1 MVFVLKIIKC
11 DLSSGFGAKCEE
23 AVLAAAEDIAA
34 GRLIVYPTETV
45 YGIGADI
52 YNESAVK
59 NLYVAKNRP
68 FDMALSVAVSD
79 KAMLERVAVLNEN
92 ADKLIKAFLPGP
104 LTIIIKKQPDVP
116 DIVTSSSQ
124 KVGIRNPD
132 NRFALELIRRTGPI
146 VATSANLHSH
156 PDAVDID
163 SAVADLGTSIDTYID
178 AGRCDLGKPST
189 IVWLAGK
196 EVEIVR
202 HGAIP
207 ADKIAEVLQC

>member
-1 MVFVLKIIKC
+1 MRIIKC
-11 DLSSGFGAKCEE
+11 DYSHGFDAQCDD
-23 AVLAAAEDIAA
+23 AVAMAAEDVAA
-34 GRLIVYPTETV
+34 GKLIVYPTETV

-59 NLYVAKNRP
+59 SLYVVKNRP
-68 FDMALSVAVSD
+68 FDMPLSVAVSD

-116 DIVTSSSQ
+116 DIGTSSSQ
-124 KVGIRNPD
+124 KVGIRIPD
-132 NRFALELIRRTGPI
+132 NRFALELVRRTGPI

-156 PDAVDID
+156 PDAVCVDTAINDFGD
-163 SAVADLGTSIDTYID
+163 SVDTYVD
-178 AGRCDLGKPST
+178 AGACTLGQPST
-189 IVWLAGK
+189 IVWLMDK

-202 HGAIP
+202 QGAIP
-207 ADKIAEVLQC
+207 ADKIKEVLGC

>member
-1 MVFVLKIIKC
+1 MRIIKC
-11 DLSSGFGAKCEE
+11 DYSHGFDAQCDD
-23 AVLAAAEDIAA
+23 AVAMAAEDVAA
-34 GRLIVYPTETV
+34 GKLIVYPTETV

-59 NLYVAKNRP
+59 NLYVVKNRP
-68 FDMALSVAVSD
+68 FDMPLSVAVSD

-124 KVGIRNPD
+124 KVGIRIPD
-132 NRFALELIRRTGPI
+132 NRFALELVRRTGPI

-156 PDAVDID
+156 PDAVCVDTAIND
-163 SAVADLGTSIDTYID
+163 FGDAVDTYID
-178 AGRCDLGKPST
+178 AGSCTLGQSST
-189 IVWLAGK
+189 IVWLMDK

-202 HGAIP
+202 QGAIP
-207 ADKIAEVLQC
+207 ADKIREVLGC